1 MNLKK
6 SYKILLIT
14 VWTMTAEAQSIH
26 FDHLSGVDGGQ
37 SEVHRRTIAANLQ
50 TPNMMRE

>member
-26 FDHLSGVDGGQ
+26 FGHLSGVDG
-37 SEVHRRTIAANLQ
+37 SKRDVHRRTIAANLQ
-50 TPNMMRE
+50 APNMMRE